1 LARGDPLS
9 FIRSPLDRK
18 ATMPEKIR
26 IIGVPMDLGA
36 SRRGVDMGPSALR
49 VAGLAA
55 RLKQLGRQVEDI
67 GNIDVP
73 QPEEQHYGEKNAKYL
88 DEIATACKGLADAVK
103 KTLDEDLVPLV
114 LGGDHSI
121 AVGTAA
127 GAAAHFHKD
136 SKRVGI
142 IWLDAHGDMNT
153 PESSPSGNVH
163 GMPLASIMGYG
174 PPELTELAGI
184 KPMIEP
190 RNVVLVGIRE
200 LDSKERRLVKESGV
214 HVFTMREID
223 ERGMKEIMGEA
234 LKFAS
239 DDTAGIAV
247 SLDMDFVDPT
257 DAPGVGTPVRGGVTY
272 REAHLALEMI
282 ADSKSMVSFEIVEV
296 NPVIDL
302 HNTTASLGVELI
314 LSGLGKKIL

>member
-1 LARGDPLS
+1 
-9 FIRSPLDRK
+9 
-18 ATMPEKIR
+18 MPEKIR

-49 VAGLAA
+49 VAGLQT
-55 RLKQLGRQVEDI
+55 RLKQLGRLVEDS
-67 GNIDVP
+67 GNVIVP
-73 QPEEQHYGEKNAKYL
+73 QPEEQPYGEKRARYL
-88 DEIATACKGLADAVK
+88 DEISQACKGLADAVK
-103 KTLDEDLVPLV
+103 KTLEEDMTPLV

-127 GAAAHFHKD
+127 GTAAYFNKA
-136 SKRVGI
+136 SKRIGM

-153 PESSPSGNVH
+153 PDSSPSGNVH

-174 PPELTELAGI
+174 PPELTDLAGI
-184 KPMIEP
+184 NPMVEP
-190 RNVVLVGIRE
+190 RSVALVGIRD
-200 LDSKERRLVKESGV
+200 LDSKERSLVKDSGV
-214 HVFTMREID
+214 HVFTMRDID
-223 ERGMKEIMGEA
+223 ERGMRDVMSEA
-234 LKFAS
+234 LRFAG

-282 ADSKSMVSFEIVEV
+282 ADSKLMASFELVEI
-296 NPVIDL
+296 NPVIDV
-302 HNTTASLGVELI
+302 HNTTALLGVELV

>member
-1 LARGDPLS
+1 MA
-9 FIRSPLDRK
+9 
-18 ATMPEKIR
+18 EKIR

-49 VAGLAA
+49 VAGLQS

-67 GNIDVP
+67 GNVIVP
-73 QPEEQHYGEKNAKYL
+73 QPEEQPYGEKRARYL
-88 DEIATACKGLADAVK
+88 DEISQACKGLADAVK
-103 KTLDEDLVPLV
+103 KTLDEDMIPLV

-121 AVGTAA
+121 AVGTTA
-127 GAAAHFHKD
+127 GTAAHFNKT
-136 SKRVGI
+136 SKRIGV

-153 PESSPSGNVH
+153 PDSSPSGNVH

-174 PPELTELAGI
+174 PPELTDLGRASSRWWNRATWRSWAFAIWIPKSGE
-184 KPMIEP
+184 
-190 RNVVLVGIRE
+190 
-200 LDSKERRLVKESGV
+200 LVKDSGV
-214 HVFTMREID
+214 HVFTMRDID
-223 ERGMKEIMGEA
+223 ERGMREVMAEA
-234 LKFAS
+234 LRFAG

-247 SLDMDFVDPT
+247 SLDMDFVDPS

-282 ADSKSMVSFEIVEV
+282 ADSKLMVSFELVEI

-302 HNTTASLGVELI
+302 HNTTATLGVELV

>member
-1 LARGDPLS
+1 
-9 FIRSPLDRK
+9 
-18 ATMPEKIR
+18 MPDKIR

-49 VAGLAA
+49 VAGLQS

-67 GNIDVP
+67 GNIQVK

-88 DEIATACKGLADAVK
+88 EEISETCKGLAEMVG
-103 KTLDEDLVPLV
+103 KTLDENLIPLV

-121 AVGTAA
+121 ATGTTA
-127 GAAAHFHKD
+127 GVAAHFHKQ
-136 SKRVGI
+136 SKRAGI

-174 PPELTELAGI
+174 LPELTELAGF
-184 KPMIEP
+184 KPMVEP
-190 RNVVLVGIRE
+190 RSIALVGIRD
-200 LDSKERRLVKESGV
+200 LDSKERKLVKESGV
-214 HVFTMREID
+214 HIFTMRDID
-223 ERGMKEIMGEA
+223 ERGMREVMSEA
-234 LKFAS
+234 LRFAT
-239 DDTAGIAV
+239 DDTAGVAV
-247 SLDMDFVDPT
+247 SLDMDFVDPA
-257 DAPGVGTPVRGGVTY
+257 DAPGVGTPVRGGATY

-282 ADSKSMVSFEIVEV
+282 ADSRALVSFELVEI

-302 HNTTASLGVELI
+302 HNQTAALGVELV

>member
-1 LARGDPLS
+1 MA
-9 FIRSPLDRK
+9 
-18 ATMPEKIR
+18 EKIR

-49 VAGLAA
+49 VAGLQA

-67 GNIDVP
+67 GNISVR

-88 DEIATACKGLADAVK
+88 DEIAETCRGLAETVR
-103 KTLDEDLVPLV
+103 KTLEADLLPLV

-121 AVGTAA
+121 AVGTMA
-127 GAAAHFHKD
+127 GVAGFFHKQ
-136 SKRVGI
+136 SKRVGM

-174 PPELTELAGI
+174 PAELTELAGV
-184 KPMIEP
+184 KPMVEP
-190 RNVVLVGIRE
+190 RNVALVGVRD
-200 LDSKERRLVKESGV
+200 LDAKERRLMKESGV
-214 HVFTMREID
+214 HVFTMRDID
-223 ERGMKEIMGEA
+223 ERGMREVMAEA
-234 LKFAS
+234 LKFAG

-247 SLDMDFVDPT
+247 SLDMDFVDPSE
-257 DAPGVGTPVRGGVTY
+257 APGVGTPVRGGATY
-272 REAHLALEMI
+272 REAHLAMEMI
-282 ADSKSMVSFEIVEV
+282 ADSRSMVSFELVEI

-302 HNTTASLGVELI
+302 HNTTATLGVELV

>member
-1 LARGDPLS
+1 MA
-9 FIRSPLDRK
+9 
-18 ATMPEKIR
+18 EKIR

-49 VAGLAA
+49 VAGLQA
-55 RLKQLGRQVEDI
+55 RLKHLGRQVEDS
-67 GNIDVP
+67 GNVPVP
-73 QPEEQHYGEKNAKYL
+73 QPEEQHYGDKNAKYL
-88 DEIATACKGLADAVK
+88 GEISQTCKDLAEMVRKSLA
-103 KTLDEDLVPLV
+103 EDLMPLV

-127 GAAAHFHKD
+127 GAAEHFNRQ
-136 SKRVGI
+136 SKRIGL

-174 PPELTELAGI
+174 PPDLTGI
-184 KPMIEP
+184 ASVKPMVEP

-214 HVFTMREID
+214 HVFTMRDID
-223 ERGMKEIMGEA
+223 ERGMREVMAEA
-234 LKFAS
+234 LRFAS
-239 DDTAGIAV
+239 DDTAGINV
-247 SLDMDFVDPT
+247 SLDMDFVDPS

-272 REAHLALEMI
+272 REAHLAFEMI
-282 ADSKSMVSFEIVEV
+282 ADSKSMVSLELVEI

-302 HNTTASLGVELI
+302 HNTTATLGVELV

>member
-1 LARGDPLS
+1 MA
-9 FIRSPLDRK
+9 
-18 ATMPEKIR
+18 EKIR

-49 VAGLAA
+49 VAGLQS

-67 GNIDVP
+67 GNIPVR

-88 DEIATACKGLADAVK
+88 EEIAETCKGLAEIVR
-103 KTLDEDLVPLV
+103 KTLDEEL
-114 LGGDHSI
+114 S
-121 AVGTAA
+121 AVGSRRRSFDCRGHGRRRRLPFPERIEAA
-127 GAAAHFHKD
+127 GL
-136 SKRVGI
+136 

-153 PESSPSGNVH
+153 PETSPSGNVH
-163 GMPLASIMGYG
+163 GMPLAAIMGYG
-174 PPELTELAGI
+174 PAELAGLGGV

-190 RNVVLVGIRE
+190 RNVALVGVRD
-200 LDSKERRLVKESGV
+200 LDSKERRLAKESGV
-214 HVFTMREID
+214 HIFTMRDID
-223 ERGMKEIMGEA
+223 ERGMREVMSEA
-234 LKFAS
+234 LRFAG

-247 SLDMDFVDPT
+247 SLDMDFVEPS

-272 REAHLALEMI
+272 REAHLAFEMI
-282 ADSKSMVSFEIVEV
+282 ADSRALVSFELVEI

-302 HNTTASLGVELI
+302 HNTTAMLGVELV

>member
-1 LARGDPLS
+1 
-9 FIRSPLDRK
+9 
-18 ATMPEKIR
+18 MPQKIR

-36 SRRGVDMGPSALR
+36 SRRGVDMGPSTLR
-49 VAGLAA
+49 VAGLQS
-55 RLKQLGRQVEDI
+55 RLKQLGHHVEDI
-67 GNIDVP
+67 GNITVK
-73 QPEEQHYGEKNAKYL
+73 QPEEQHYGVKNAKYL
-88 DEIATACKGLADAVK
+88 EEIADTCKGLAEITRKA
-103 KTLDEDLVPLV
+103 LDEGFLPLV

-121 AVGTAA
+121 AVGTAG
-127 GAAAHFHKD
+127 GAAAHFHKQ
-136 SKRVGI
+136 SKRIGL

-174 PPELTELAGI
+174 ATELTDLVGV

-190 RNVVLVGIRE
+190 RSVALVGVRD
-200 LDSKERRLVKESGV
+200 LDSKERRLMKDSGV
-214 HVFTMREID
+214 HAFTMRDID
-223 ERGMKEIMGEA
+223 ERGMREVMSEA
-234 LKFAS
+234 LRFTT
-239 DDTAGIAV
+239 DDTAGVAV
-247 SLDMDFVDPT
+247 SLDMDFVDPS

-282 ADSKSMVSFEIVEV
+282 ADSRAMVSFEVVEI

-302 HNTTASLGVELI
+302 HNTTATLGVELV

>member
-1 LARGDPLS
+1 MA
-9 FIRSPLDRK
+9 
-18 ATMPEKIR
+18 EKIR

-49 VAGLAA
+49 VAGLQA

-67 GNIDVP
+67 GNVAVR

-88 DEIATACKGLADAVK
+88 EEIAETCKGLAEMVR
-103 KTLDEDLVPLV
+103 KTLDADLLPLV

-127 GAAAHFHKD
+127 GAAGYFQKQ
-136 SKRVGI
+136 SKRLGM

-174 PPELTELAGI
+174 PPELTELAGA
-184 KPMIEP
+184 KPTIEP
-190 RNVVLVGIRE
+190 RNVALVGVRD
-200 LDSKERRLVKESGV
+200 LDSKERRLMKESGV
-214 HVFTMREID
+214 HVFTMRDID
-223 ERGMKEIMGEA
+223 ERGMRDVMAEA
-234 LKFAS
+234 LRFAG
-239 DDTAGIAV
+239 DDTAGVAV
-247 SLDMDFVDPT
+247 SLDMDFVDPS

-272 REAHLALEMI
+272 REAHLAMEMI
-282 ADSKSMVSFEIVEV
+282 ADSRSMISFELVEI

-302 HNTTASLGVELI
+302 HNTTATLGVELV